1 MQKYLKQFFYL
12 LRYKQ
17 CFDEVVKGFEDS
29 AFRERGTNREDRVHG
44 SLLVL
49 NELFRVAHATWERKY
64 VGLMERLQSQPET
77 KTDVRILKFQKFYI
91 FKKAI

>member
-1 MQKYLKQFFYL
+1 MS
-12 LRYKQ
+12 RYKE

-49 NELFRVAHATWERKY
+49 NELFRVSNATWERKY
-64 VGLMERLQSQPET
+64 VGLMEKLQSQPET
-77 KTDVRILKFQKFYI
+77 KTDVSTLS
-91 FKKAI
+91 